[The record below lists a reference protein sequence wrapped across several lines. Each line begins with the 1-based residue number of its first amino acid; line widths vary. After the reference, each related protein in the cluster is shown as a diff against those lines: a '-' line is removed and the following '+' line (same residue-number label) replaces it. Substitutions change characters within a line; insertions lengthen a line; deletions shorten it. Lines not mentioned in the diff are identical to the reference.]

1 VHLLI
6 VEKVQMDDL
15 LTNPAVIEAQAGEP
29 GQFFCRQIA
38 EFPAQIDA
46 SLVMLSFLLPLSNN
60 HKAHSHSNKGY
71 APSYPTCLYL
81 LAE

>member
-1 VHLLI
+1 
-6 VEKVQMDDL
+6 MDDL

-46 SLVMLSFLLPLSNN
+46 SLLHHIPPAYICWLNE
-60 HKAHSHSNKGY
+60 HAHRSDGRASDNLIYGGDREGKK
-71 APSYPTCLYL
+71 
-81 LAE
+81 